1 MFRLS
6 SSADASKSKGNI
18 CLCSLIVCRSMIG
31 IDVGCGNNKKAGFL
45 GVDIRRT
52 KVVDVLADARNLPFR
67 DESFDYVYSDQVLE
81 HFSHTEVGNVLLE
94 WVRVLKKGGIIEI
107 RCPDLRARAFL
118 FFLNPTWQN
127 VKNIYGEQDF
137 TGNYHKCGFSFGL
150 LKHLLESCGI
160 RNVKRVIKGYKGV
173 PFIPDCLHVRG
184 IKY

>member
-1 MFRLS
+1 ML
-6 SSADASKSKGNI
+6 
-18 CLCSLIVCRSMIG
+18 G
-31 IDVGCGNNKKAGFL
+31 IDVGCGNTKKAGFV

-52 KVVDVLADARNLPFR
+52 KVVDVLADACNLPFR
-67 DESFDYVYSDQVLE
+67 DESFDHVYSDQVLE
-81 HFSHTEVGNVLLE
+81 HFSHTEVGNVVLE
-94 WVRVLKKGGIIEI
+94 WVRILKKGGIVEI
-107 RCPDLRARAFL
+107 RCPDLRARTFL

-127 VKNIYGEQDF
+127 VKNVYGEQDF
-137 TGNYHKCGFSFGL
+137 TGNYHKCGFSFRL

>member
-1 MFRLS
+1 
-6 SSADASKSKGNI
+6 
-18 CLCSLIVCRSMIG
+18 MIG

-45 GVDIRRT
+45 GVGIRRT

-67 DESFDYVYSDQVLE
+67 DESFDYVYSDHVLE
-81 HFSHTEVGNVLLE
+81 HFSHTEVRNVVLE
-94 WVRVLKKGGIIEI
+94 WVRVLKRGRIIEI

-118 FFLNPTWQN
+118 LFLNPTWQN

-137 TGNYHKCGFSFGL
+137 TGNYHICGFPFGL
-150 LKHLLESCGI
+150 LKNLLEFCGI